1 MSINEHRCRQSLV
14 RRWQRS
20 RYQQPATVSAIATD
34 RSTSHM
40 INFTHRAVRAAGAA
54 ATLLGVVVLASPVMA
69 GNSKTISVASSSQ
82 AMGSPASA
90 DANAVEARIKELHRK
105 LHITAAQKPQ
115 WDSLAQ
121 VMRDNAQAM
130 SDLKKQRASDA
141 QTMNEVDVVK
151 SYESVIEAHE
161 DGMKKF
167 VPPFEALYNTMSDAQ
182 KKTADSLF
190 RTREK
195 VSAAKQTASK

>member
-1 MSINEHRCRQSLV
+1 
-14 RRWQRS
+14 
-20 RYQQPATVSAIATD
+20 
-34 RSTSHM
+34 M

-69 GNSKTISVASSSQ
+69 GNSKTIAVASSTQ
-82 AMGSPASA
+82 AMASPS

-115 WDSLAQ
+115 WDNLAQ

-130 SDLKKQRASDA
+130 SDLKKQRAADA
-141 QTMNEVDVVK
+141 QTMNAVDVVK

>member
-1 MSINEHRCRQSLV
+1 
-14 RRWQRS
+14 
-20 RYQQPATVSAIATD
+20 
-34 RSTSHM
+34 M

-82 AMGSPASA
+82 AMTSPASS

-115 WDSLAQ
+115 WDNLAQ

-141 QTMNEVDVVK
+141 QTMNAVDVVK

>member
-1 MSINEHRCRQSLV
+1 
-14 RRWQRS
+14 
-20 RYQQPATVSAIATD
+20 
-34 RSTSHM
+34 M

-54 ATLLGVVVLASPVMA
+54 ATLFGVVVLASPVMA

-82 AMGSPASA
+82 AMSSPASA

-115 WDSLAQ
+115 WDNLAQ

-130 SDLKKQRASDA
+130 SDLKKQRAADA
-141 QTMNEVDVVK
+141 QTMNAVDVVK

>member
-1 MSINEHRCRQSLV
+1 
-14 RRWQRS
+14 
-20 RYQQPATVSAIATD
+20 
-34 RSTSHM
+34 M

-69 GNSKTISVASSSQ
+69 GNSKTIAVASSSQ
-82 AMGSPASA
+82 AMASPSSA

-141 QTMNEVDVVK
+141 QTMNAVDVVK

>member
-1 MSINEHRCRQSLV
+1 
-14 RRWQRS
+14 
-20 RYQQPATVSAIATD
+20 
-34 RSTSHM
+34 M

-54 ATLLGVVVLASPVMA
+54 ATLFGVVVLASPVMA

-82 AMGSPASA
+82 AMSSPASA

-115 WDSLAQ
+115 WDNLAQ

-130 SDLKKQRASDA
+130 SDLKKQRAADA
-141 QTMNEVDVVK
+141 QAMNAVDVVK

>member
-1 MSINEHRCRQSLV
+1 
-14 RRWQRS
+14 
-20 RYQQPATVSAIATD
+20 
-34 RSTSHM
+34 M

-69 GNSKTISVASSSQ
+69 GNSKTIAVASSTQ
-82 AMGSPASA
+82 AMASPS

-115 WDSLAQ
+115 WDNLAQ

-141 QTMNEVDVVK
+141 QTMNAVDVVK

>member
-1 MSINEHRCRQSLV
+1 
-14 RRWQRS
+14 
-20 RYQQPATVSAIATD
+20 
-34 RSTSHM
+34 M

-69 GNSKTISVASSSQ
+69 GNSKTIAVASSSQ
-82 AMGSPASA
+82 AMASPASS
-90 DANAVEARIKELHRK
+90 DSNAVEARIKELHRK

-115 WDSLAQ
+115 WDNLAQ

-141 QTMNEVDVVK
+141 QTMNAVDVVK

>member
-1 MSINEHRCRQSLV
+1 
-14 RRWQRS
+14 
-20 RYQQPATVSAIATD
+20 
-34 RSTSHM
+34 M
-40 INFTHRAVRAAGAA
+40 INFSHRAVRAAGAA

-69 GNSKTISVASSSQ
+69 GNSKTIAVASSSQ
-82 AMGSPASA
+82 AVASPSSA

-115 WDSLAQ
+115 WDNLAQ

-141 QTMNEVDVVK
+141 QTMNAVDVVK

>member
-1 MSINEHRCRQSLV
+1 
-14 RRWQRS
+14 
-20 RYQQPATVSAIATD
+20 
-34 RSTSHM
+34 M

-69 GNSKTISVASSSQ
+69 GNSKTIAVASSSQ
-82 AMGSPASA
+82 EMASPSSA

-141 QTMNEVDVVK
+141 QTMNAVDVVK

>member
-1 MSINEHRCRQSLV
+1 
-14 RRWQRS
+14 
-20 RYQQPATVSAIATD
+20 
-34 RSTSHM
+34 M

-69 GNSKTISVASSSQ
+69 GNSKTIAVASSTQ
-82 AMGSPASA
+82 AMASPS

-115 WDSLAQ
+115 WDNLAQ

-130 SDLKKQRASDA
+130 SDLKKQRAADA
-141 QTMNEVDVVK
+141 QAMNAVDVVK